1 MAQTSLKLY
10 INRLRRQSRPGGFV
24 RLNIKDV
31 NVDVLPQHQSA
42 GKGTLLL
49 VARLLERFEAGGR
62 GTKVIGWDRV
72 PLRQSPPNPS

>member
-1 MAQTSLKLY
+1 M
-10 INRLRRQSRPGGFV
+10 

-62 GTKVIGWDRV
+62 GTKVIGWRF
-72 PLRQSPPNPS
+72 PIIHQIIETFAIRLL